1 MTLPLIRFVRVTK
14 RFHAVTALDSV
25 SFDVRRGEFHAL
37 CGENGAGKSTL
48 MKILSGVITEYD
60 GQIELEG
67 QQLVVNGTR
76 DAEARGISIIHQE
89 LNLVGDL
96 SVAANI
102 FLGREL
108 RTPLGLLD
116 DRRMEREAATIFSQ
130 LDCRIDPR
138 SPVRSLRIGDQ
149 QLVEIAKALSL
160 GASESHN
167 SGNARSDSNAHRATI
182 KPHSPEAL
190 FSTVSVQH
198 RASGIPILNPS
209 RDAHEP
215 AVPGPGPGRSSR
227 ILIMDEP
234 TSALTES
241 EVERLFRIIGRLRA
255 QGVTIVYISH
265 KMDEI
270 FQHADRIT
278 ILRDGRVV
286 KTLDRIATS
295 PREVTHLMVGREIGA
310 SDFGANRTI
319 GTEVLR
325 VEQLSLPWRGHVRQW
340 RLKDVN
346 LTVRRG
352 EVLGIAGLMGAG
364 RTELL
369 ECLFGAS
376 PEPPQGHIELDGQ
389 PVTFAHPGQALHAGI
404 GLVTEDRKRYGLFTE
419 MTVREHITLSS
430 LTEVASSGFVNAAAE
445 RRAADESILSLR
457 VKSAGREAAITSLSG
472 GNQQKCIIARA
483 LRTRPKLLL
492 LDDPTRGI
500 DVGAKAE
507 IYRLIDELCAQG
519 LAIIITS
526 SELPELITVCDRIM
540 VLCEGRAT
548 AEFRRGEFS
557 EQKLMEAATVV
568 LPTIVHQKN

>member
-1 MTLPLIRFVRVTK
+1 MNVPLIRFECVTK
-14 RFHAVTALDSV
+14 RFHAVTALNGV

-48 MKILSGVITEYD
+48 MKILSGVITDYD
-60 GQIELEG
+60 GLIEFVG
-67 QQLVVNGTR
+67 QPLVVQGTR
-76 DAEARGISIIHQE
+76 DAESRGISIIHQE
-89 LNLVGDL
+89 LNLVSEL

-108 RTPLGLLD
+108 RTRIGLLD
-116 DRRMEREAATIFSQ
+116 DRKMEREAESLFKQ
-130 LDCRIDPR
+130 LDCKIDPR
-138 SPVRSLRIGDQ
+138 SLVRTLRIGDQ

-160 GASESHN
+160 GVVPTGQTRSPT
-167 SGNARSDSNAHRATI
+167 SGAFRSKENDTTSSN
-182 KPHSPEAL
+182 
-190 FSTVSVQH
+190 
-198 RASGIPILNPS
+198 
-209 RDAHEP
+209 
-215 AVPGPGPGRSSR
+215 RSSDANQK

-241 EVERLFRIIGRLRA
+241 EVERLFRIIARLRE

-270 FQHADRIT
+270 FQLADRIT
-278 ILRDGRVV
+278 ILRDGQVV
-286 KTLDRIATS
+286 KTLDRAATN

-310 SDFGANRTI
+310 SVFGANRTP
-319 GTEVLR
+319 GATVLR
-325 VEQLSLPWRGHVRQW
+325 VEKLSLPWRGHARQW
-340 RLKDVN
+340 RLKDVSF
-346 LTVRRG
+346 TVLRG

-376 PEPPQGHIELDGQ
+376 QEPPLGTIELEGRQ
-389 PVTFAHPGQALHAGI
+389 VQFADPEQALRAGI
-404 GLVTEDRKRYGLFTE
+404 GLVTEDRKRYGIFTD

-430 LTEVASSGFVNAAAE
+430 LSKVAERGFVNSASE
-445 RRAADESILSLR
+445 RAAADESIAALR
-457 VKSAGREAAITSLSG
+457 VKAAGREAAITSLSG

-507 IYRLIDELCAQG
+507 IYRLIDELCGQG

-526 SELPELITVCDRIM
+526 SELPELITVCDRIL
-540 VLCEGRAT
+540 VLCEGQAT
-548 AEFRRGEFS
+548 AEFSRSEFT
-557 EQKLMEAATVV
+557 EQKLMEAATKVEAT
-568 LPTIVHQKN
+568 TISAVCSAI

>member
-1 MTLPLIRFVRVTK
+1 MTTPLIRFDRVTK

-48 MKILSGVITEYD
+48 MKILSGVITDYD
-60 GQIELEG
+60 GRIELAG
-67 QQLVVNGTR
+67 QPFIVNGTR
-76 DAEARGISIIHQE
+76 EAEARGVSIIHQE

-96 SVAANI
+96 SVAANM

-108 RTPLGLLD
+108 RTSLGLLD
-116 DRRMEREAATIFSQ
+116 DRRMEREAASIFSQ
-130 LDCRIDPR
+130 LECSIDPR
-138 SPVRSLRIGDQ
+138 SSVRSLRIGDQ

-160 GASESHN
+160 GSKAGDAVRNGPSASAADQTNES
-167 SGNARSDSNAHRATI
+167 AKA
-182 KPHSPEAL
+182 
-190 FSTVSVQH
+190 
-198 RASGIPILNPS
+198 
-209 RDAHEP
+209 
-215 AVPGPGPGRSSR
+215 R

-241 EVERLFRIIGRLRA
+241 EVERLFRIIARLRE

-270 FQHADRIT
+270 FRHADRIT
-278 ILRDGRVV
+278 ILRDGCVV
-286 KTLDRIATS
+286 KTMDRSATN
-295 PREVTHLMVGREIGA
+295 PREVTHLMVGREIG
-310 SDFGANRTI
+310 SNDYGANRSA
-319 GTEVLR
+319 GDEVLR
-325 VEQLSLPWRGHVRQW
+325 VEHLSLPWRGHVRQW
-340 RLKDVN
+340 RLKDIN
-346 LTVRRG
+346 LSVRKG

-376 PEPPQGHIELDGQ
+376 SESPEGRIELAGQ
-389 PVTFAHPGQALHAGI
+389 PVRFTHPKQALDAGI
-404 GLVTEDRKRYGLFTE
+404 GLVTEDRKRFGIFHD
-419 MTVREHITLSS
+419 MSVREHITLSS
-430 LTEVASSGFVNAAAE
+430 LPEVVRNGFVSYSAE
-445 RRAADESILSLR
+445 CHAADDSISALK
-457 VKSAGREAAITSLSG
+457 VKTAGREASITSLSG

-507 IYRLIDELCAQG
+507 IYRLIDELCGQG

-526 SELPELITVCDRIM
+526 SELPELIAVCDRIM

-548 AEFRRGEFS
+548 AEFRRGAFT
-557 EQKLMEAATVV
+557 EQQLMEAATAV
-568 LPTIVHQKN
+568 PH

>member
-1 MTLPLIRFVRVTK
+1 MTPPLIQFDRVTK

-25 SFDVRRGEFHAL
+25 TFDVRRGEFLAL

-60 GQIELEG
+60 GRIELAG
-67 QQLVVNGTR
+67 TRLVVSGTR

-89 LNLVGDL
+89 LNLVNDL

-108 RTPLGLLD
+108 RTPWGLLD
-116 DRRMEREAATIFSQ
+116 DRRMAREAAELFAQ
-130 LDCRIDPR
+130 LDCHIDPAA
-138 SPVRSLRIGDQ
+138 PVRSLRIGDQ

-160 GASESHN
+160 GAIGVSDKAAPHPNPLPAGAGRGDGEATVESGAGTQ
-167 SGNARSDSNAHRATI
+167 SGAGEQRGAGARSGTD
-182 KPHSPEAL
+182 
-190 FSTVSVQH
+190 
-198 RASGIPILNPS
+198 
-209 RDAHEP
+209 
-215 AVPGPGPGRSSR
+215 R

-234 TSALTES
+234 TSALTEA
-241 EVERLFRIIGRLRA
+241 EVERLFRIIERLRQ

-270 FQHADRIT
+270 FRHADRIT

-286 KTLDRIATS
+286 KTLERVATN
-295 PREVTHLMVGREIGA
+295 PREVTHLMVGREIG
-310 SDFGANRTI
+310 SNDFGANRKA

-325 VEQLSLPWRGHVRQW
+325 VKGLSLPWRGHVRQW
-340 RLKDVN
+340 RLKDVQ
-346 LTVRRG
+346 LSVKRG

-376 PEPPQGHIELDGQ
+376 PETPLGQIELDGQ
-389 PVTFAHPGQALHAGI
+389 VVRFEHPEEALRAGI
-404 GLVTEDRKRYGLFTE
+404 ALVTEDRKRYGIFTE
-419 MTVREHITLSS
+419 LTVRDHITLSS
-430 LTEVASSGFVNAAAE
+430 LADVASAGFISSSTE
-445 RRAADESILSLR
+445 RRAADESITALR
-457 VKSAGREAAITSLSG
+457 VKTAGREAAITSLSG

-507 IYRLIDELCAQG
+507 IYRLIDELCCQG

-540 VLCEGRAT
+540 VLCEGRVT
-548 AEFRRGEFS
+548 AEFPRGEFT
-557 EQKLMEAATVV
+557 EQRLMEAATAV
-568 LPTIVHQKN
+568 LT

>member
-1 MTLPLIRFVRVTK
+1 MTMPLIRFDSVTK

-25 SFDVRRGEFHAL
+25 CFDVRPGEFHAL

-48 MKILSGVITEYD
+48 MKILSGVITEYE
-60 GQIELEG
+60 GRIELAGET
-67 QQLVVNGTR
+67 LVVNGTR
-76 DAEARGISIIHQE
+76 DAESRGISIIHQE

-108 RTPLGLLD
+108 RTPFGLLD
-116 DRRMEREAATIFSQ
+116 DRRMEREAAQLFAQ

-138 SPVRSLRIGDQ
+138 APVRSLRIGDQ

-160 GASESHN
+160 GSTDQAPAKQAPPKPSQPSASQKSM
-167 SGNARSDSNAHRATI
+167 
-182 KPHSPEAL
+182 SPNGPN
-190 FSTVSVQH
+190 Q
-198 RASGIPILNPS
+198 IPA
-209 RDAHEP
+209 D
-215 AVPGPGPGRSSR
+215 PGRSAGPAR

-241 EVERLFRIIGRLRA
+241 EVGRLFRIIDRLRL

-278 ILRDGRVV
+278 ILRDGQVV
-286 KTLDRIATS
+286 KTLDRDVTT
-295 PREVTHLMVGREIGA
+295 PREVTHLMVGRELRT
-310 SDFGANRTI
+310 SEFGANRTT
-319 GTEVLR
+319 GDEVLR
-325 VEQLSLPWRGHVRQW
+325 VEHLSLPWPGHVRQW
-340 RLKDVN
+340 RLKDVS
-346 LTVRRG
+346 LSVRRG

-376 PEPPQGHIELDGQ
+376 TEPPQGRIELEGRLVQFD
-389 PVTFAHPGQALHAGI
+389 HPNQALHAGI
-404 GLVTEDRKRYGLFTE
+404 GLVTEDRKRFGIFTE
-419 MTVREHITLSS
+419 MTVRDHITLSS
-430 LTEVASSGFVNAAAE
+430 LSEVAAAGFVKGSSE
-445 RRAADESILSLR
+445 RQAADESIASLR
-457 VKSAGREAAITSLSG
+457 VKTAGREAAITSLSG

-507 IYRLIDELCAQG
+507 IYRLIDELCGNG

-526 SELPELITVCDRIM
+526 SELPELITVCDRIL
-540 VLCEGRAT
+540 VLCEGHAT
-548 AEFRRGEFS
+548 AEFSRSQFS
-557 EQKLMEAATVV
+557 EQKLMEAATA
-568 LPTIVHQKN
+568 LPTQPLAI